1 MQINNAVI
9 NAFSHYADFSGRTS
23 REQYWWFT
31 TAVVLT
37 SLILSL
43 AHIATRFSVF
53 TEILSLIFNLG
64 ILIPGIS
71 ISVRRLHDINKSG
84 WWLLI
89 VFTIIG
95 LIPIAYWAVRPSDS
109 TVNLYGMPTN

>member
-1 MQINNAVI
+1 MQIDNAVI
-9 NAFSHYADFSGRTS
+9 NAFSRYADFSSRTS

-31 TAVVLT
+31 TAVVLV
-37 SLILSL
+37 SIILSL

-53 TEILSLIFNLG
+53 TEVLSLIFNLG
-64 ILIPGIS
+64 ILIPSIS

-89 VFTIIG
+89 AFTLIG
-95 LIPIAYWAVRPSDS
+95 LIPIAYWAVKASDDS
-109 TVNLYGMPTN
+109 VNDYGLPAT

>member
-31 TAVVLT
+31 TAVVVA

-53 TEILSLIFNLG
+53 TEALSLIFNLG
-64 ILIPGIS
+64 ILIPSVS

-95 LIPIAYWAVRPSDS
+95 LLPIAYWAVRPSDGS
-109 TVNLYGMPTN
+109 INHYGLPAS